1 MDDKKVANLVTDDG
15 EIIGQY
21 NQGDKIVRKASI
33 EYLKDTEVW
42 RIEHFYKGNI
52 DEIRSQLESLTVYE
66 KAFLLSIATYIGY
79 EDCCIKYD
87 NGCCM
92 GFDDLVKLCR
102 MSREKTMTTLNSL
115 IKADILYKGRNSKG
129 LQYFVNPWL
138 FCKGNRIDKVLKTM
152 FKNYRIKVM
161 NGMKWGELKE

>member
-1 MDDKKVANLVTDDG
+1 MPKVIDLVIDG
-15 EIIGQY
+15 EIVGAI
-21 NQGDKIVRKASI
+21 NEGDRIIRKASVD
-33 EYLKDTEVW
+33 YLKDTEVW
-42 RIEHFYKGNI
+42 KIEHFYKGNI
-52 DEIRSQLESLTVYE
+52 NEIRKQLESLSIYE
-66 KAFLLSIATYIGY
+66 KAFLFAIATYVGY
-79 EDCCIKYD
+79 EDCCIKHD
-87 NGCCM
+87 NGQCM

-102 MSREKTMTTLNSL
+102 MGRTKTMTTLNSL